1 MAKAKK
7 IENLNCET
15 EATQGI
21 ALVLRTKL
29 EEMCEGR
36 DAALDWTDIEGVHA
50 MRVSS
55 RRLRSALRD
64 FEPYLPK
71 KISTKSLRKVAHALG
86 AVRDEDV
93 AILMMEK
100 LGAEARD
107 EIKAGVELL
116 AEERRQRRQQARAAL
131 INAITDSALLEL
143 QETFGAE
150 LKRATKEPNKKRKRA
165 KRDAVAAMRFHNVGG
180 EIILA
185 RFRELAGMSRSLYQ
199 PFVTEPLHR
208 MRIAAKRLRY
218 SIELH
223 TQCWGERLT
232 PFAKEVGKLQESLGE
247 LHDCDVWLEELGARL
262 EARQRSATSNEKTS
276 PANSPEQ
283 RAALWL
289 LQHFVKD
296 RTRHFNHAL
305 ALWDKWETTDF
316 SPRLSETLV
325 EVQSSLELQPPE
337 PPLEQVGQVEQVEQ
351 AN

>member
-15 EATQGI
+15 DATQGI

-29 EEMCEGR
+29 DEMCEGR
-36 DAALDWTDIEGVHA
+36 AAALDWSDIEGVHA

-64 FEPYLPK
+64 FAPYLPK

-100 LGAEARD
+100 LGAEASD
-107 EIKAGVELL
+107 EVRAGVELL
-116 AEERRQRRQQARAAL
+116 AEERRRRREQARDAL
-131 INAITDSALLEL
+131 DKAITETALEEL
-143 QETFGAE
+143 RENFGAKLE
-150 LKRATKEPNKKRKRA
+150 RATRKSGGKNVRA
-165 KRDAVAAMRFHNVGG
+165 KRNSVEGMRFHNVGG

-185 RFRELAGMSRSLYQ
+185 RFRELEGMSRSLYQ

-218 SIELH
+218 SIELY
-223 TQCWGERLT
+223 TQCWGEQLA
-232 PFAKEVGKLQESLGE
+232 PFAKEVGRLQESLGE
-247 LHDCDVWLEELGARL
+247 LHDCDVWLEELAERL
-262 EARQRSATSNEKTS
+262 EVLHRSDAAGNGKTS
-276 PANSPEQ
+276 HAHSPEQ
-283 RAALWL
+283 RAAFWL

-296 RTRHFNHAL
+296 RTKHFNHAL
-305 ALWDKWETTDF
+305 ATWAGWEATDF
-316 SPRLSETLV
+316 PKRLGETLGEVRSAV
-325 EVQSSLELQPPE
+325 EIRTPE
-337 PPLEQVGQVEQVEQ
+337 PPVEQTD
-351 AN
+351 